1 MTQDELNEV
10 ISYMEDQHQPVALVM
25 AYVGLGL
32 SDAVNKKA
40 QNFSPGLKKD
50 LLAPVAFNDE
60 G

>member
-1 MTQDELNEV
+1 MDHGFRQTRFMTQDELNEV

-40 QNFSPGLKKD
+40 
-50 LLAPVAFNDE
+50 
-60 G
+60 

>member
-40 QNFSPGLKKD
+40 
-50 LLAPVAFNDE
+50 
-60 G
+60 